1 MGTFAEFI
9 GTMDIPEDDRA
20 EYAQQM
26 LKLLQAGGMM
36 SVQEVQLYGKR
47 LRFLSPPEFDESG
60 HAWGSYNY
68 FEKDF
73 WEDWSLDAKA
83 GTFGSNKI
91 GGGAFHVVVV
101 AAYVLTAL
109 HCKSYGVVTVDGDP
123 VREHFCLGWIN
134 DVLGTSYTNQRA
146 TQLWEIAKLLHTESW
161 YERHND
167 DLIPLLDD
175 VPEECVDMAQIES
188 YMAACHLEDFLG
200 EMAAAPVDEKTLREE
215 KTISPRVRYDCLQNT
230 LEELRKDGGTLED
243 AKRFL
248 TMTMDERR
256 DYIKNHGGNNLAFA
270 YSLVSPVFAVAMTA
284 KKFNM
289 DFWQLWEEKG
299 ADILE
304 IELFP
309 KPQPCPPVEPIST
322 QDFLRVSPD
331 DMAYYWTPDG
341 KIEFSAEMQTWMK
354 GLRDEL
360 DSITEDIP
368 QEGFLKALVDA
379 IAATGELAFRDMFYE
394 FIARQAEPRMQA
406 AVILMQ
412 RLAARKEPNIR
423 RYLAVLGN
431 TVLRHEAFEF

>member
-1 MGTFAEFI
+1 MGTFADYI
-9 GTMDIPEDDRA
+9 GIMDIPEEERK

-26 LKLLQAGGMM
+26 LKLLCAGGMM
-36 SVQEVQLYGKR
+36 SVQEVELYGKR
-47 LRFLSPPEFDESG
+47 LYLLSPPELDESG
-60 HAWGSYNY
+60 RAWGSYNY

-73 WEDWSLDAKA
+73 WEAWSLDAKA

-91 GGGAFHVVVV
+91 GGGAFHAVVV

-109 HCKSYGVVTVDGDP
+109 HCKSYGVVTVDGDL

-134 DVLGTSYTNQRA
+134 DVLGTPYTNQRA

-161 YERHND
+161 CEQHND
-167 DLIPLLDD
+167 DLLPLLDD

-188 YMAACHLEDFLG
+188 YMAACHLEDFLN
-200 EMAAAPVDEKTLREE
+200 EMAAAPVDTEALREGR
-215 KTISPRVRYDCLQNT
+215 TISPRVRYDCLQNT
-230 LEELRKDGGTLED
+230 LAELHKGGTLED

-256 DYIKNHGGNNLAFA
+256 DHIKEHGGTDLAFA

-284 KKFNM
+284 KEFHA
-289 DFWQLWEEKG
+289 DFWQLWDEMA
-299 ADILE
+299 ADIPE

-309 KPQPCPPVEPIST
+309 KPQPCPPVELVST

-331 DMAYYWTPDG
+331 DMAYYWTPNG
-341 KIEFSAEMQTWMK
+341 KIEFSAEMQAWMQD
-354 GLRDEL
+354 LRNEL
-360 DSITEDIP
+360 DSITENIP

-379 IAATGELAFRDMFYE
+379 IAATGEFAFRDMFYE
-394 FIARQAEPRMQA
+394 FIARQKEQKVQA

-412 RLAARKEPNIR
+412 RLAERKEPNIR
-423 RYLAVLGN
+423 RYLAILGN
-431 TVLRHEAFEF
+431 SALRQRAFGF

>member
-9 GTMDIPEDDRA
+9 GTMDVPEEDRT
-20 EYAQQM
+20 EYARQM
-26 LKLLQAGGMM
+26 LKLLHAGGMM

-47 LRFLSPPEFDESG
+47 LRLLSPPELDESG
-60 HAWGSYNY
+60 RGWGSYNY
-68 FEKDF
+68 FENDF
-73 WEDWSLDAKA
+73 WEAWSLDAKE

-109 HCKSYGVVTVDGDP
+109 HCKSYGIVTVDGDL

-134 DVLGTSYTNQRA
+134 DALGTSHTNQRA

-161 YERHND
+161 CERHND

-188 YMAACHLEDFLG
+188 YMAACHLEDFLS
-200 EMAAAPVDEKTLREE
+200 EMAAAPVDAEALREG

-230 LEELRKDGGTLED
+230 LAELRKDGGTLED
-243 AKRFL
+243 AKKFL
-248 TMTMDERR
+248 TMSMDERR
-256 DYIKNHGGNNLAFA
+256 NYIKKHGGNNLAFA
-270 YSLVSPVFAVAMTA
+270 YSLVSPVFAVAMTV
-284 KKFNM
+284 KEFHV
-289 DFWQLWEEKG
+289 DFWQLWEEM
-299 ADILE
+299 ATDISE
-304 IELFP
+304 VELFP
-309 KPQPCPPVEPIST
+309 RPQPCPPVKRVST
-322 QDFLRVSPD
+322 QDFLRVSQD

-341 KIEFSAEMQTWMK
+341 NIEFSTEMQVWMK
-354 GLRDEL
+354 GLHDEL
-360 DSITEDIP
+360 NSITESIP
-368 QEGFLKALVDA
+368 QEGFLKTLVDA
-379 IAATGELAFRDMFYE
+379 IAATGEFAFRDMFYE
-394 FIARQAEPRMQA
+394 FISRQAEQRVQA

-412 RLAARKEPNIR
+412 RLAERNETNIR